1 MSKEILKEKIIKGLK
16 EISQLPNEEE
26 IVLQKSADMLNDT
39 LIDIEDLIDSY
50 KRENMETEPLI
61 LKNIKLG

>member
-1 MSKEILKEKIIKGLK
+1 
-16 EISQLPNEEE
+16 
-26 IVLQKSADMLNDT
+26 MLNDT

>member
-16 EISQLPNEEE
+16 EISQLANEEE